1 MSNWDY
7 LLVLHASSGGLALL
21 VGGIAAYAKKGQRLH
36 RHCGNIFIYS
46 MLFSATMALVMSQ
59 IKPNPFL
66 FGIGLFTVYLI
77 LSGWIPVWKRDLSI
91 KKKYIKGVGIFGTSS
106 ALFMAYQAY
115 IGGFKDAAIIL
126 IVFGS
131 ILLSFSVSDLI
142 TKFRPAN
149 GISRHGGRMG
159 GAYIATFTAFLV
171 VNNSFLPP
179 LVAWLMPTVIGS
191 LLIFL
196 SLRKWNKRKLQASH

>member
-1 MSNWDY
+1 MSNWDF
-7 LLVLHASSGGLALL
+7 LLTLHATSGGLALL

-36 RHCGNIFIYS
+36 RLCGNIFIYS
-46 MLFSATMALVMSQ
+46 MLFSAASALIMSQ

-77 LSGWIPVWKRDLSI
+77 LSGWIPVWKTKLAR
-91 KKKYIKGVGIFGTSS
+91 KKRYIKVAGIFGIFS

-115 IGGFKDAAIIL
+115 SDSFRGAAIIL
-126 IVFGS
+126 IVFGG
-131 ILLSFSVSDLI
+131 ILLAFSVSDLLL
-142 TKFRPAN
+142 KFRPAN
-149 GISRHGGRMG
+149 SITRHGGRMG

-179 LVAWLMPTVIGS
+179 LIAWLMPTAIGS

-196 SLRKWNKRKLQASH
+196 SLRKWNKSKLPTG

>member
-7 LLVLHASSGGLALL
+7 LLLLHAST
-21 VGGIAAYAKKGQRLH
+21 GGIALMVGAISAYAKKGQRLH
-36 RHCGNIFIYS
+36 RLCGNIFIYS
-46 MLFSATMALVMSQ
+46 MLFSAVSALIMSQ

-77 LSGWIPVWKRDLSI
+77 LSGWIPVWKKDLSI
-91 KKKYIKGVGIFGTSS
+91 KKKYIKRVGIFGIIS

-115 IGGFKDAAIIL
+115 IGFRDAAIIL
-126 IVFGS
+126 MVFGG
-131 ILLSFSVSDLI
+131 ILLSFSVSDLL
-142 TKFRPAN
+142 TRFSPGN
-149 GISRHGGRMG
+149 GINRHGGRMG

-196 SLRKWNKRKLQASH
+196 SLRKWNKSKFRTSH